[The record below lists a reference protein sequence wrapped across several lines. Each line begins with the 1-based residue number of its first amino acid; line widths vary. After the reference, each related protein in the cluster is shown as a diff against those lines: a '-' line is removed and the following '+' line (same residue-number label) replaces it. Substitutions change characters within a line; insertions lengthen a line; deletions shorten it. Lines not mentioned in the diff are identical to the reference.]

1 MYVGIDPGKTG
12 AIAVQYDDES
22 IEVFD
27 VPTFERPA
35 GKSTKN
41 RKTFHEVDATELC
54 SIFARISERAR
65 DGAFVVIERMSAR
78 PTDTPHNAM
87 DLGITAGL
95 IEGVAAGYDLP
106 VTHKPLPLQWKRK
119 LGLLGEDKEASRQ
132 LAINLFPIAA
142 RYLRRKKDHNRAEAL
157 LLIEWTKRTEAQQ

>member
-12 AIAVQYDDES
+12 AIAVQYDDGS
-22 IEVFD
+22 IEIFD

-87 DLGITAGL
+87 DQGITAGL

-106 VTHKPLPLQWKRK
+106 VTHKPLPMQWKRK
-119 LGLLGEDKEASRQ
+119 LGLLGQDKEASRQ
-132 LAINLFPIAA
+132 LAIDLFPTAEK
-142 RYLRRKKDHNRAEAL
+142 YLRRKKDHNRAEAL
-157 LLIEWTKRTEAQQ
+157 LLIAWAQKTIEE